1 MELENWEEESEG
13 KKIAKYPLYVTVG
26 AATPWSAPKHMCHPS
41 RTGNRTRTTELNQ
54 NEPGERVS
62 TVGSVV
68 NSRIKRRKIDKTNA
82 VTGEIIHKFRERFTG
97 IDFMRIAKIRLAIMA
112 FSNTGIRI
120 KGRGG
125 VTVTGEVNQ
134 KRFLMYSG
142 KGFSSFKKARLSYSS
157 VPKSLVATFTNT
169 II

>member
-1 MELENWEEESEG
+1 M
-13 KKIAKYPLYVTVG
+13 
-26 AATPWSAPKHMCHPS
+26 
-41 RTGNRTRTTELNQ
+41 
-54 NEPGERVS
+54 
-62 TVGSVV
+62 
-68 NSRIKRRKIDKTNA
+68 NSRIKRRKIDITNAVTGEIIHKFRGRFTGIDSMRIAEIHFAITAFSITGIRIKGERKIKITKNSGIKRRKIGITNA

-97 IDFMRIAKIRLAIMA
+97 IDFMRIAKIRLAITA

-125 VTVTGEVNQ
+125 IKVAGEVSQ
-134 KRFLMYSG
+134 KRFPIDFG
-142 KGFSSFKKARLSYSS
+142 KGFNSFKKARLSYSS

>member
-1 MELENWEEESEG
+1 MRH
-13 KKIAKYPLYVTVG
+13 PL
-26 AATPWSAPKHMCHPS
+26 
-41 RTGNRTRTTELNQ
+41 RTETRTRTTNELNQ
-54 NEPGERVS
+54 GEPREGIS
-62 TVGSVV
+62 TVGRLM
-68 NSRIKRRKIDKTNA
+68 NSKIKGRNILKKKHT
-82 VTGEIIHKFRERFTG
+82 TSGEIIYEFRERFTG
-97 IDFMRIAKIRLAIMA
+97 IDFMRIAKIRLAITA

-125 VTVTGEVNQ
+125 IKVTGEVSH
-134 KRFLMYSG
+134 KRFPIDFG